1 MNPYFIE
8 MMMDEMKIFSDIN
21 DEYVSEATTYSVLDE
36 ISSFFSRLL
45 NDLISFGKRV
55 KEDVKAIIQKKSV
68 NIRLKQLKKELQEQ
82 KGEGVKKVKMVDV
95 DEYIETFKSYEK
107 EVVKKVNKLIDGNF
121 KRRDKIIT
129 KSDELESLIEQMN
142 SDLDYILKNK
152 VTVSINDAIRYV
164 EENISGKSNISDC
177 IRWILGE
184 QSMKSLR
191 GAKSEDIIFAG
202 TQNRKS
208 LGFAEASLIFD
219 NTDGTLPIEYSEVTI
234 TRKRELSLR
243 PI

>member
-68 NIRLKQLKKELQEQ
+68 NIKLKQLKKELQEQ
-82 KGEGVKKVKMVDV
+82 KGEGVKTVKMVDV

-107 EVVKKVNKLIDGNF
+107 KVVKKVNKLIDGNF

-129 KSDELESLIEQMN
+129 KSDDLESLIEQMN

-164 EENISGKSNISDC
+164 EENISGKSNAEKVYVDICHEVRD
-177 IRWILGE
+177 IQIKAEHYLKD
-184 QSMKSLR
+184 QSLR
-191 GAKSEDIIFAG
+191 TDSDIA
-202 TQNRKS
+202 RKHV
-208 LGFAEASLIFD
+208 GFVRRI
-219 NTDGTLPIEYSEVTI
+219 IQKI
-234 TRKRELSLR
+234 TRPFAKAYQKIVFTIVAFFS
-243 PI
+243 